1 MIQILESKLTNVSK
15 NKYQEIKISFLIKK
29 EDYNNEMEENIYSL
43 CENGSIWALVF
54 NPIEL
59 TDNKSKSELLS
70 TLHFFMEKYSEK
82 EWTDINKYKQDIY
95 QEFWVKSRSELST
108 RDIWILIER
117 YKTGLIFN

>member
-1 MIQILESKLTNVSK
+1 
-15 NKYQEIKISFLIKK
+15 
-29 EDYNNEMEENIYSL
+29 MEENIYSL
-43 CENGSIWALVF
+43 CENGSIWSLVF

-108 RDIWILIER
+108 RDVWILIER
-117 YKTGLIFN
+117 YKTGLQFN